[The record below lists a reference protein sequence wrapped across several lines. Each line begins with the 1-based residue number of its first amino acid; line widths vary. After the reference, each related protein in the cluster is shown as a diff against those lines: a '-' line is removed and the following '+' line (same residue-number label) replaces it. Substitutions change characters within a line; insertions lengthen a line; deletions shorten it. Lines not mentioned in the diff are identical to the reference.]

1 MLSAAAKESLWLG
14 ENNFLTVIGV
24 TIWNSNEKRLTFLK
38 AGTAVAAFVIRKF
51 IQLNMGSVLLKY
63 VVVVMALLVSSVCL
77 GKQSQFKSV
86 SVTSASAPKSPIMIQ
101 GPMPIE
107 AEFFASLLTDVR
119 IEKAGNATFYIGRL
133 NDYPVVVAKTGKGL
147 ENTAAATAIGIER
160 YRPIAIINQ
169 GTSGGHDP
177 KLNVG
182 DIVLGKR
189 AVNASNF
196 KTARLAQGQGSDP
209 MQWVPMD
216 IMASEGSAGEG
227 DSAADAEK
235 VRYYLGNKELL
246 GIAQSVKQK
255 YTRGKV
261 VEGTIGSGNFWN
273 NELDRIAWLNQHLGT
288 SVEEME
294 TSAAAQIALAYDVP
308 FLGIRVLSNNIT
320 NGGHYDPTTSVDCQ
334 QFVKEVVEKFIA
346 DKSKQLG
353 TKDD

>member
-1 MLSAAAKESLWLG
+1 MRYI
-14 ENNFLTVIGV
+14 V
-24 TIWNSNEKRLTFLK
+24 
-38 AGTAVAAFVIRKF
+38 VAI
-51 IQLNMGSVLLKY
+51 S
-63 VVVVMALLVSSVCL
+63 LLVSCVCV
-77 GKQSQFKSV
+77 GQQSQFKSV
-86 SVTSASAPKSPIMIQ
+86 LVTSANEPKSPIMIQ

-107 AEFFASLLTDVR
+107 AEYFASLLKDVR
-119 IEKAGNATFYIGRL
+119 IEQSGNATFYIGTL
-133 NDYPVVVAKTGKGL
+133 NQYPVVVAKTGKGL

-177 KLNVG
+177 SLNVG

-196 KTARLAQGQGSDP
+196 KTARLAKGQGSEP
-209 MQWVPMD
+209 MQWLPMD

-235 VRYYLGNKELL
+235 IRYYAGNADLL
-246 GIAQSVKQK
+246 AIAHSVKGK
-255 YTRGKV
+255 YERGKV

-273 NELDRIAWLNQHLGT
+273 NELDRIAWLHQHLGT

-320 NGGHYDPTTSVDCQ
+320 NGGHYDPTTSVSCQ
-334 QFVKEVVEKFIA
+334 QFVKVVVLQFIEQQVG
-346 DKSKQLG
+346 KVRTSKYR
-353 TKDD
+353 